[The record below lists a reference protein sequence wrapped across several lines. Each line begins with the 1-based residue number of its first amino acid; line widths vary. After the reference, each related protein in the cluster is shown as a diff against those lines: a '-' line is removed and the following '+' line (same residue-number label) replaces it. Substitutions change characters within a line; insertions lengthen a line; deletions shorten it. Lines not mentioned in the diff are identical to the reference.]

1 VPELGLALSFRLD
14 ALALVMVVLVSGLGA
29 LILAHSAWY
38 FGPGEAHSGS
48 EAIRSAALL
57 LAFAGAML
65 GLVLADNLLI
75 GALGALA
82 QNDLNRLL
90 SFCWSVISAS

>member
-1 VPELGLALSFRLD
+1 
-14 ALALVMVVLVSGLGA
+14 
-29 LILAHSAWY
+29 
-38 FGPGEAHSGS
+38 
-48 EAIRSAALL
+48 
-57 LAFAGAML
+57 ML